1 MEKNGLKIM
10 KVNVKYLII
19 VLALLSMLPLEVF
32 AQQRITERG
41 TPNFRKVG
49 VHRGNQVRTVFTNY
63 GVIAQPGNEG
73 PRGAWR
79 YDANGYV
86 GDVSPLVG
94 LRLPIRDWRP
104 DSLNRPDTI
113 YSVIITPVDRPGGG
127 EGGIGG
133 SYTFEPIPGFAN
145 PFTKE
150 VGKGVA
156 MSHQPETWP
165 PFWPDYPDWTYSGDP
180 IIIDGKDVTPQV
192 DWNGFFG
199 RGQLNADQESYF
211 WMDDNR
217 DQEAYLSYGFL
228 PDSLDASRRGQAIQV
243 SVRGLQWSN
252 FLAQDVI
259 FWLYNIKNDGT
270 ENYDQAVFGVLVGT
284 YVGVENPEWNDDV
297 SFFDIREAI
306 TYTWDFDRYISPS
319 ANPRWLPDPT
329 QVGYIAYAFLE
340 SPGNEYDGIDNDA
353 DNDNGYDCYS
363 PFATNFVEADF
374 QPRTVQAGQKLV
386 LIDKNTFQRTAFTMP
401 NDTVTVYSMGVPF
414 FLQPGVTELREGDF
428 IQQSSEVN
436 PNAIDGIDNDLDGI
450 IDESFLVHY
459 RVLKIDRSGQVPIV
473 LIDQL
478 APVMYKDFVGNLGTT
493 DKMLDESRS
502 DLADNDC
509 DWDAEFDDVGA
520 DGKAGTNDF
529 GEGDGIPTP
538 GEPNFDAT
546 DVDESDQIGLTSFQY
561 FVPAGVIT
569 MSDDFDMWRRMK
581 PGFFQ
586 VPRSIVNNVA
596 IRGEDGDFIYGSG
609 YFPLLAGKTERFSL
623 ALAFG
628 SDFPAVL
635 KTKQIAQTIYNA
647 NYNFPKPP
655 EKPTV
660 TAVAGDGKVTLYWDR
675 VAEES
680 VDPTLRVKDFEGYKI
695 YKGTDPDLSDALQI
709 TDFNGN
715 KVFYKPI
722 AQFDLIN
729 GVKGLFVPSATLYE
743 LTSGAPFYLGS
754 DNGIQNFY
762 VDNDVINGRTY
773 YYAVVAYDR
782 GDPTK
787 DIFPSENTRFISK
800 DALGNISTD
809 INTVAIIPN
818 APVAGYVPPA
828 SGLAASRESGYSNVV
843 PYFEVL
849 DPTRVADKNY
859 KIVFN
864 DKYYVTP
871 GNLKDSISIS
881 DKYSVI
887 DLATNNVVLNNAAI
901 QPENGIV
908 FNGTRLSIDPSYQS
922 LDSIRLDRNRSGW
935 NNNRPGNLRFTVD
948 QFVSANLSA
957 TKYPRDYMLVF
968 TDAYQDSSNKLTQIF
983 GNSAP
988 PAKLVNFRA
997 YDITDKNN
1005 PVRVQFGFS
1014 ELSPF
1019 RRDTI
1024 SFNDVVILSD
1034 AEGKKFSWRI
1044 TFNGDS
1050 SSNFPIGGDTLFLY
1064 INKPLTGQDV
1074 FTFST
1079 SKPAYDP
1086 NSALQQLERVKAV
1099 PNPYVVSNVYE
1110 QPLPPTVRGR
1120 GERVIYFTNLPPKSR
1135 VHIYTSSGNHV
1146 KTIEHDGDLN
1156 DGTVVWDVRTK
1167 EGLDVAY
1174 GVYFYVVE
1182 MDGVSEKKT
1191 GKLAIIK

>member
-1 MEKNGLKIM
+1 MKNKLCYIFIL
-10 KVNVKYLII
+10 LII
-19 VLALLSMLPLEVF
+19 ISLFPFEIFS
-32 AQQRITERG
+32 QQRITTRG

-63 GVIAQPGNEG
+63 GVIAQPGSEG

-94 LRLPIRDWRP
+94 LRLPIRDYRRGPNPP
-104 DSLNRPDTI
+104 DGIPDTI

-127 EGGIGG
+127 EGGGGG

-145 PFTKE
+145 PSVQG
-150 VGKGVA
+150 VGKGIA

-165 PFWPDYPDWTYSGDP
+165 MRWPDQPTWTYSGPP
-180 IIIDGKDVTPQV
+180 IIIDGTDVTPSV
-192 DWNGFFG
+192 DWNGYFG
-199 RGQLNADQESYF
+199 RAQINSDQESYF
-211 WMDDNR
+211 WMDDNN
-217 DQEAYLSYGFL
+217 DQEVYLLYDFI
-228 PDSLDASRRGQAIQV
+228 PDSLDLSRRGQAIQV

-270 ENYDQAVFGVLVGT
+270 ANYDQAVFGVLVGT
-284 YVGVENPEWNDDV
+284 YVGVETPEWNDDV
-297 SFFDIREAI
+297 SFFDIRESI

-319 ANPRWLPDPT
+319 ANPRWLPNPT

-340 SPGNEYDGIDNDA
+340 SPGNEYDGIDNDG
-353 DNDNGYDCYS
+353 DNEKGYNC
-363 PFATNFVEADF
+363 FVPSANKFTEADF
-374 QPRTVQAGQKLV
+374 NIRTVRPGDRLV
-386 LIDKNTFQRTAFTMP
+386 LIDKNTFRRTLFTMP

-414 FLQPGVTELREGDF
+414 FLQPNVTQLAEGNF
-428 IQQSSEVN
+428 IQQTSEVN

-450 IDESFLVHY
+450 IDENFLVHY
-459 RVLKIDRSGQVPIV
+459 RVLKIDRTGQVPVV
-473 LIDQL
+473 LIDL
-478 APVMYKDFVGNLGTT
+478 LSPVSFKNYLSNLGIN
-493 DKMLDESRS
+493 DKMIDESRS
-502 DLADNDC
+502 DLVDNDC
-509 DWDAEFDDVGA
+509 DWDRNFDDVGA
-520 DGKAGTNDF
+520 DGKPNTNDF
-529 GEGDGIPTP
+529 GEGDGVPTP

-561 FVPAGVIT
+561 FVPAGDIT

-609 YFPLLAGKTERFSL
+609 YFPLLSGKTERFSL

-628 SDFPAVL
+628 IDFPAVL

-655 EKPTV
+655 DKPTV
-660 TAVAGDGKVTLYWDR
+660 TAVAGDRKVTLYWDR

-680 VDPTLRVKDFEGYKI
+680 VDPTLRIKDFEGYKI
-695 YKGTDPDLSDALQI
+695 YKGTDPDLTDAWLI
-709 TDFNGN
+709 TDYNGN

-729 GVKGLFVPSATLYE
+729 GIKGLFVPSATLYE

-782 GDPTK
+782 GDASK

-800 DALGNISTD
+800 DALGRISTD
-809 INTVAIIPN
+809 QNTVAIIPN
-818 APVAGYVPPA
+818 APVSGYVPPP
-828 SGLAASRESGYSNVV
+828 SGLAANRVSGFSNAV
-843 PYFEVL
+843 PYFEIIDPTKVL
-849 DPTRVADKNY
+849 DKKYRV
-859 KIVFN
+859 IFN
-864 DKYYVTP
+864 DKYFVTP
-871 GNLKDSISIS
+871 GNIKDSVSIAN
-881 DKYSVI
+881 KYSVI
-887 DLATNNVVLNNAAI
+887 DDQTNEVIIRDDDIRATN
-901 QPENGIV
+901 GTV
-908 FNGTRLSIDPSYQS
+908 FNGVRLSIDPSFQS
-922 LDSIRLDRNRSGW
+922 LDSINLDRNRSGW
-935 NNNRPGNLRFTVD
+935 SNNRPGNLRFTVD
-948 QFVSANLSA
+948 QFKSQTISA
-957 TKYPRDYMLVF
+957 TRYPRDYMLVF
-968 TDAYQDSSNKLTQIF
+968 SNTYSDSSNLLSNVF
-983 GNSAP
+983 GAGAP
-988 PAKLVNFRA
+988 PAKLVNFKA
-997 YDITDKNN
+997 FDITDKNN
-1005 PVRVQFGFS
+1005 PVRVQFAFS
-1014 ELSPF
+1014 EPHPF

-1024 SFNDVVILSD
+1024 SFNDVIILSD
-1034 AEGKKFSWRI
+1034 KDGKTFSWRI
-1044 TFNGDS
+1044 TFAGDS
-1050 SSNFPIGGDTLFLY
+1050 SSNVPGQGDTLF
-1064 INKPLTGQDV
+1064 IRITKPLSGKDS
-1074 FTFST
+1074 FTFNT
-1079 SKPAYDP
+1079 TKPSYDIDK
-1086 NSALQQLERVKAV
+1086 ARKQLELVKAV
-1099 PNPYVVSNVYE
+1099 PNPYVVSNVFE

-1135 VHIYTSSGNHV
+1135 VHIYTSDGSHIR
-1146 KTIEHDGDLN
+1146 TLEHSGDLN
-1156 DGTVVWDVRTK
+1156 NGSVVWDVRTK

-1182 MDGVSEKKT
+1182 IEGISDKKT